1 MRYFIDL
8 IKVNIA
14 TLSRKLNQK
23 DGLFKVSI
31 FFLFL
36 KYRTRKD
43 GERWKIRKEKPKGI
57 LLVRRSS
64 WSSDRGNFAEGMGM
78 GERKAGPA
86 ADSLSVG
93 LNISHEPED
102 GGGGR

>member
-43 GERWKIRKEKPKGI
+43 GQRWKIRKEKPKGI
-57 LLVRRSS
+57 LLVRRSNC
-64 WSSDRGNFAEGMGM
+64 SSDRGNFAEG
-78 GERKAGPA
+78 
-86 ADSLSVG
+86 
-93 LNISHEPED
+93 I
-102 GGGGR
+102 GGGGDGGKEGGGRRPAASRWD